1 MPKREISRKLGV
13 TGKTN
18 SYFVIIPKDI
28 IRDLN
33 WRKGQRVVVEQ
44 EDKQIIIKDWKP

>member
-1 MPKREISRKLGV
+1 MAKKEISRKLGT

-18 SYFVIIPKDI
+18 SYFVIIPKDV
-28 IRDLN
+28 IRNLN

-44 EDKQIIIKDWKP
+44 QGKRIVIEDWRK